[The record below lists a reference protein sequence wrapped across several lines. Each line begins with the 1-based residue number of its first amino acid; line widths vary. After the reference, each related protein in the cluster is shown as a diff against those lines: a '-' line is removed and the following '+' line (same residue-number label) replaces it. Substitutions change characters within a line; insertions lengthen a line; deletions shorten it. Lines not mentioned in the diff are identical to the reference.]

1 MKFSQAFRLA
11 LKSMSTSKM
20 RAFLT
25 MLGIIIGVAAVIILT
40 SIVGGFSNTM
50 TDSFESLG
58 TNLISVSLRGRAGN
72 IPIEPEDVFEFCD
85 ENKDLIS
92 YVSPSVSSSVIAKY
106 GSTNLTTTAYG
117 VSEDYQQI
125 KSYDIS
131 SGRFISYMDTYS
143 RSKVCVIGSYIANEL
158 FAGTSPVGNTIKVNG
173 EGHTI
178 VGVLEE
184 TQGSTEGSS
193 DDMIIIPYTSATRLT
208 RNGTITSYSI
218 NARDKEKAADASAAI
233 EDYLYSVFEDEDVY
247 SVFSMEEALDKI
259 NELTGMLSMVLVGIA
274 AISLLVGGIGIMNIM
289 LVSVTERTR
298 EIGIRKALGGKRRDI
313 LLQFII
319 EAATTSGLG
328 GVIGIVLGCVCAFFL
343 ARLIGIT
350 AAFSVASIMTSF
362 SVSVVIGIAFGY
374 FPAAKASKL
383 NPIEALRYD

>member
-1 MKFSQAFRLA
+1 MKFTQAFRLA
-11 LKSMSTSKM
+11 LKSMSASKM

-25 MLGIIIGVAAVIILT
+25 MLGIIIGVAAVIMLT

-58 TNLISVSLRGRAGN
+58 TNLITVTLRGRAGN
-72 IPIEPEDVFEFCD
+72 IPIDPDDVFDFCS
-85 ENKDLIS
+85 ENRDLIS
-92 YVSPSVSSSVIAKY
+92 YVSPSVTSSVLAKY

-125 KSYDIS
+125 KSYELS
-131 SGRFISYMDTYS
+131 SGRFISYMDTVS

-158 FAGTSPVGNTIKVNG
+158 FAGASPIGKDIKVNG

-178 VGVLEE
+178 VGVLSEK
-184 TQGSTEGSS
+184 QGSSEGSG

-208 RNGTITSYSI
+208 RNGIITSYSI
-218 NARDKEKAADASAAI
+218 NARDKSNVAATLAAI
-233 EDYLYSVFEDEDVY
+233 EDYLFSVFEDEDVY
-247 SVFSMEEALDKI
+247 SVFSMDEALDKI
-259 NELTGMLSMVLVGIA
+259 NELTGMLTMVLVGIA

-328 GVIGIVLGCVCAFFL
+328 GVIGIVFGCVCAFFL
-343 ARLIGIT
+343 AKLIGMT
-350 AAFSVASIMTSF
+350 AAFSVGSIAVSF
-362 SVSVVIGIAFGY
+362 SVSVIIGITFGY

>member
-1 MKFSQAFRLA
+1 MKFTQAFRLA

-58 TNLISVSLRGRAGN
+58 TNLISVTLRGRAGN
-72 IPIEPEDVFEFCD
+72 IPIDPDDVFEFCA

-92 YVSPSVSSSVIAKY
+92 YVSPSVSSSVIAKA
-106 GSTNLTTTAYG
+106 GSTNLMTTAYG
-117 VSEDYQQI
+117 VSEDYQHI
-125 KSYDIS
+125 KSYEIS

-143 RSKVCVIGSYIANEL
+143 RSNVCVIGSYIANEL
-158 FAGTSPVGNTIKVNG
+158 FSGSSPVGNTIKVNG

-178 VGVLEE
+178 VGVLKE
-184 TQGSTEGSS
+184 TQGGTAGSA
-193 DDMIIIPYTSATRLT
+193 DDMIIIPYTSAMRLT
-208 RNGTITSYSI
+208 RNGVVTSYSI
-218 NARDKEKAADASAAI
+218 NARDKEKAAATLAVI

-247 SVFSMEEALDKI
+247 TVFSMEEALDKI

-328 GVIGIVLGCVCAFFL
+328 GVIGIIFGCVCAFFL

-350 AAFSVASIMTSF
+350 AAFSPSSIGTAF
-362 SVSVVIGIAFGY
+362 SVSVIIGMTFGY